1 MTYFVSIK
9 LANVAKKSRASV
21 TVVLFKVFSTVLCI
35 GLKLA
40 GLMVWMV
47 WMILMVWITRRLA
60 GDTGVVVSS
69 PPDTLLLGGSKH
81 NSIFVADATDSV
93 RREKIMSSKGI

>member
-9 LANVAKKSRASV
+9 LVNVAKKSCASV
-21 TVVLFKVFSTVLCI
+21 TVVLFIVFSTTVLCI

-69 PPDTLLLGGSKH
+69 PHATLLLG
-81 NSIFVADATDSV
+81 DSN
-93 RREKIMSSKGI
+93 KPFY